1 MYIYMYMYV
10 THAYSAAATIQGT
23 TQQHQ
28 RRQGTTVC
36 DSRLGLL
43 DGLDNEQRQEVAVGS
58 VLCLLPLYAI
68 APVLQ
73 HFNQLFDLI
82 RLLRDELLLEAC
94 RRQRVPA
101 QNSRCVVIASHMS
114 STLRL

>member
-1 MYIYMYMYV
+1 M
-10 THAYSAAATIQGT
+10 
-23 TQQHQ
+23 
-28 RRQGTTVC
+28 C
-36 DSRLGLL
+36 DSRLGFLH
-43 DGLDNEQRQEVAVGS
+43 GLDDEQRQEVAVGS
-58 VLCLLPLYAI
+58 VLRFLPLHAI

-73 HFNQLFDLI
+73 HLDQLFDLV